1 MATIS
6 ENKRAR
12 FDYEILETYE
22 AGIELLGFEVK
33 AIKSGRINLAGA
45 YATLKNNELWLL
57 NADIPPYQPN
67 NTPSEYDSK
76 RTRKLLLKRSEINKI
91 AGSVGKGALPRSSA
105 RGRMLSGLT
114 LVPLKVY
121 SKNRPSTGSG
131 QGRIKIEIGL
141 GKSKKTKDKRDVLKK
156 RAAIREMRREI

>member
-1 MATIS
+1 MVIS
-6 ENKRAR
+6 TNKRAY

-33 AIKSGRINLAGA
+33 AIKSGRINLAGS

-76 RTRKLLLKRSEINKI
+76 RTRKLLLKRSEIEKI
-91 AGSVGKGALPRSSA
+91 AGSIGKGALPRSSA

-121 SKNRPSTGSG
+121 TKAR
-131 QGRIKIEIGL
+131 RIKIEIGL
-141 GKSKKTKDKRDVLKK
+141 GKSKKARDKREAIKK
-156 RAAIREMRREI
+156 REVVREMRHTLRQ

>member
-1 MATIS
+1 MAGIS
-6 ENKRAR
+6 ENRRALY
-12 FDYEILETYE
+12 DYEILERYE
-22 AGIELLGFEVK
+22 AGIALLGFEVK
-33 AIKSGRINLAGA
+33 AIKSGRINLAGS

-76 RTRKLLLKRSEINKI
+76 RTRKLLLKRSEIEKI
-91 AGSVGKGALPRSSA
+91 AGSIGKGALPRSSA

-121 SKNRPSTGSG
+121 TKAR
-131 QGRIKIEIGL
+131 RIKIEIGL
-141 GKSKKTKDKRDVLKK
+141 GKSKKARDKREAIKK
-156 RAAIREMRREI
+156 REVVREMRHTLRQ